1 MTPTHVGDVHAAT
14 EGLPAKFVLSMR
26 TLFDI
31 LDDKRTGH
39 VKFSGNF
46 ISLSVYN
53 MKYYSIPMFFFLFVR
68 N

>member
-1 MTPTHVGDVHAAT
+1 MTPTHVEDIHAAT

-46 ISLSVYN
+46 VRLWLCN
-53 MKYYSIPMFFFLFVR
+53 MKYIL
-68 N
+68 